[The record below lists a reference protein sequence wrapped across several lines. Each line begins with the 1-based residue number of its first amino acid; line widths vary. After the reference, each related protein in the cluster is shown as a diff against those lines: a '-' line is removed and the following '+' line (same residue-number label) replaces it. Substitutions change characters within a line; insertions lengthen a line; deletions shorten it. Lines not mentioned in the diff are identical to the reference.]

1 MSLVHHIIP
10 KQQPDLNQ
18 LNQRVLSIDGA
29 KYENRGEGI
38 FFYWIDGKS
47 ARGMDITMH
56 EESIEIRNTVLS
68 NHSDYQLTNNIV
80 EELLSQ
86 TQGVLLNEDREE
98 VEKQPLLDD
107 HDITVKTL
115 ADCEMIQTLS
125 QQHEDIAILGPK
137 RKIHFGKRTHKMFK
151 SFKGE
156 TLKEKMF
163 ALMLKVNYKIPN
175 YDYGQ
180 VMQAEDQTG
189 EKKIFQIL
197 TNETNCIVD
206 KYDYIL
212 LYTGTENP
220 IIITNQLLNTM
231 LPSNWELVDEF
242 TLVAPVTSREEWNKL
257 LRKAKPYNLL

>member
-10 KQQPDLNQ
+10 KQQPDMKQ
-18 LNQRVLSIDGA
+18 LNQCVLAMEGA
-29 KYENRGEGI
+29 KYEGRGEGTLY
-38 FFYWIDGKS
+38 YWIDGKS
-47 ARGMDITMH
+47 TRGMDITMH
-56 EESIEIRNTVLS
+56 DESIEIRNTVLS

-80 EELLSQ
+80 EELLDQ

-98 VEKQPLLDD
+98 VEKQPLLGDQ
-107 HDITVKTL
+107 DITVKTL

-137 RKIHFGKRTHKMFK
+137 RKVHFGKRTHERFK

-156 TLKEKMF
+156 TLKEKIF
-163 ALMLKVNYKIPN
+163 ALMLKVNYEIPD

-180 VMQAEDQTG
+180 VVQAEDPSG
-189 EKKIFQIL
+189 EKKILQIL
-197 TNETNCIVD
+197 TNKTNCIVD

-220 IIITNQLLNTM
+220 IMITNQLLNTM

-242 TLVAPVTSREEWNKL
+242 TIIAPVTSREEWNKL
-257 LRKAKPYNLL
+257 LRKTEPYNLF